1 MEKFGKAVVK
11 LRIPIIIIALV
22 LLIPAFIGMQ
32 STRINYDMLT
42 YLPEGIDTVEGQNI
56 LMDEFGKGA
65 FSFIIVEGM
74 EDKEVAA
81 LREEVESVPHVD
93 SAIWY
98 DSIAD
103 LSIPK
108 EFLPDKIKN
117 VFLNGDSTVIAVFFD
132 TSSSADETIEAIEKI
147 RDITGEHCYVS
158 GISALVADLKNL
170 CEREEPVYVGM
181 AVLCALGAML
191 ILTDSWLVP
200 FVFLAGIGITIL
212 YNLGTNIIFGEVS
225 YITKALAAVLQLAV
239 TMDYS
244 IFLWH
249 AYCAKKEEHE
259 DNKEAMALAIKDTI
273 VSVTGSSLTT
283 VAGFLAMCFM
293 SYTMGMDLGLVMAKG
308 CILGV
313 IGSVTILPSLILIL
327 DKPLMKTMH
336 RSVIPDMS
344 KVAAGITK
352 YYRVLIV
359 IFLIVLVPA
368 AIGYRNTPVYYDFTK
383 VLTGDD
389 PSKAEELDLRFVTAE
404 DKLEENFST
413 ATTHMILCR
422 SDLTKEQSSE
432 MISRIEKLDGVTN
445 VLGLDSIVDA
455 GVPEDMLP
463 DRLTDIFRNDKYQL
477 IIINSE
483 YKVSTDECNNQ
494 IDAINGILK
503 EYDDSGMLIGEAPC
517 TKDLI
522 EITDKDFGVVSWVS
536 IGFVFIIILLSLR
549 SLTLP
554 FLLVAVIE
562 FAIFIN
568 LGIPYYTG
576 FTMPFIAPI
585 AISTIQLGSTVDYA
599 ILMTTKYKSLRI
611 DHDKKESITEALSY
625 SLPSVLVSALSFFA
639 ATFGVGI
646 YSNIDL
652 ISSMCNLLARGAMV
666 SMLSVVLVL
675 PSLLMLLDGVIVH
688 TTMGLRQKTHKNT
701 DNKKINTQLIGG
713 TDR

>member
-1 MEKFGKAVVK
+1 MEKFGKTVVK
-11 LRIPIIIIALV
+11 LRIPILILALI
-22 LLIPAFIGMQ
+22 LLIPSVLGIQA
-32 STRINYDMLT
+32 TRINYDMLT

-74 EDKEVAA
+74 EDKEVAE
-81 LREEVESVPHVD
+81 LRQEVEAVPHVD

-103 LSIPK
+103 LSVPK
-108 EFLPDKIKN
+108 EFLPDKLKDI
-117 VFLNGDSTVIAVFFD
+117 FINGDSTVIAVFFD

-170 CEREEPVYVGM
+170 CEREEPIYVGM

-191 ILTDSWLVP
+191 LLTDSWLVP

-212 YNLGTNIIFGEVS
+212 YNLGTNVIFGEIS

-249 AYCAKKEEHE
+249 AYCAQKETYK
-259 DNKEAMALAIKDTI
+259 DNNEAMVHAIKDTI

-308 CILGV
+308 CVMGV
-313 IGSVTILPSLILIL
+313 IGSVTILPSMILLL
-327 DKPLMKTMH
+327 DKPLTKTMH
-336 RSVIPDMS
+336 RSLIPDLRG
-344 KVAAGITK
+344 AAGAITK
-352 YYRVLIV
+352 HYRMFIV

-368 AIGYRNTPVYYDFTK
+368 AIGYHNTPVYYDFTK
-383 VLTGDD
+383 VLTGDQMSEETGED
-389 PSKAEELDLRFVTAE
+389 FLFATAEE
-404 DKLEENFST
+404 KLKANFST
-413 ATTHMILCR
+413 ATTHMILCDANLER
-422 SDLTKEQSSE
+422 EKASE
-432 MISRIEKLDGVTN
+432 MTKKIEALDGVTN
-445 VLGLDSIVDA
+445 VLGLDSVLDA
-455 GVPEDMLP
+455 GIPEDMLP
-463 DRLTDIFRNDKYQL
+463 DRLRDVLKDENYQL

-483 YKVSTDECNNQ
+483 YRVSTDECNDQ
-494 IDAINGILK
+494 IEAINSILK
-503 EYDDSGMLIGEAPC
+503 EYDEDGMLIGEGPC

-522 EITDKDFGVVSWVS
+522 EITDKDFNVVSLVS
-536 IGFVFIIILLSLR
+536 IGFVFLIILLSLR
-549 SLTLP
+549 SISLP
-554 FLLVAVIE
+554 VLLVAVIE
-562 FAIFIN
+562 FAVFIN

-599 ILMTTKYKSLRI
+599 ILMTTRYKLERLE
-611 DHDKKESITEALSY
+611 HDKKTAITEALSY
-625 SLPSVLVSALSFFA
+625 SMPSILVSALSFFA

-666 SMLSVVLVL
+666 SMLSVILVL
-675 PSLLMLLDGVIVH
+675 PSLLMLLDPIVIR
-688 TTMGLRQKTHKNT
+688 TTVGMKGAKNQNPAKNILPHKNG
-701 DNKKINTQLIGG
+701 KLA
-713 TDR
+713 